1 MCDCA
6 SPFPLS
12 CRNLAG
18 YLRSWQICAS
28 RLFRPTWLKESFSV
42 ISHDFTKAQL
52 SVLPW
57 TSQDISNHFKS
68 YIACARLQT
77 AMRSRGCS
85 LERSSKR
92 NKTPWTRHRTIG
104 GVPWGQN
111 TTFFWYFLLKTKSNS
126 FRNTF
131 LPYDRARQNM
141 SQTAKKR
148 KPTQPT
154 IWIRLAAWLAGS

>member
-111 TTFFWYFLLKTKSNS
+111 TTFRSRKVHRITENLIFAVQTDLTALVFDPHPKISEELTKISKVFATS
-126 FRNTF
+126 A
-131 LPYDRARQNM
+131 LV
-141 SQTAKKR
+141 
-148 KPTQPT
+148 
-154 IWIRLAAWLAGS
+154 